1 MSDEPKERVMTFRV
15 TEEEYLKIDE
25 CGFRGGR
32 SANEWCRD
40 LAVSESGKD
49 FGMTANE
56 RILIEEI
63 AVLRKMVGVA
73 LKCLLSPEELNEL
86 REKLNENYAEYGRQ
100 VLAKRSAGRPD
111 QTLEGTFEGTVEK
124 A

>member
-1 MSDEPKERVMTFRV
+1 MNDEPKERVVTFRV

-40 LAVSESGKD
+40 LAVSESNKD

-56 RILIEEI
+56 RIVIEEM
-63 AVLRKMVGVA
+63 AVLRKILGVL
-73 LKCLLSPEELNEL
+73 LKRVLSPEELEEL
-86 REKLNENYAEYGRQ
+86 KKNVDENYVEYGRQ
-100 VLAKRSAGRPD
+100 VLAKRSAARPD
-111 QTLEGTFEGTVEK
+111 LAPEEEIEEALERV
-124 A
+124 